1 MIKRP
6 EEIALLA
13 ESGRLLAKVF
23 EYLDGLELIGLST
36 LQVNDRVDEFIVHT
50 LKARPA
56 SKGQY
61 GYAYALNASR
71 NQVVCHGVPSA
82 ADVLQDGDIVNFDV
96 TLEKNGYIA
105 DSSKTYVLQDGDIV
119 NFDVTLEKNGY
130 IADSSKTYVLG
141 AASQPARRL
150 VQTSYEAMWK
160 GIQAVRQG
168 ARLGDVGHAIERHAR
183 QHGYSI
189 VRDYCG
195 HGIGREMHEPPQ
207 VLHFGKPGTGLVLRE
222 GMVFT
227 IEPMLNQGR
236 RAVETQQD
244 GWTVVTRDGQLSA
257 QFEHTVA
264 VTDRGV
270 RVLTLRSGETA
281 PR

>member
-1 MIKRP
+1 MTKRP

-13 ESGRLLAKVF
+13 ASGKLLAEVF
-23 EYLDGLELIGLST
+23 GYLDRLNLIGMT
-36 LQVNDRVDEFIVHT
+36 TMQVNDLVDGLIVNE
-50 LKARPA
+50 LAARPA

-71 NQVVCHGVPSA
+71 NHVVCHGVPSTT
-82 ADVLQDGDIVNFDV
+82 DVLQSGDIVNFDI
-96 TLEKNGYIA
+96 TLEKDGYIA
-105 DSSKTYVLQDGDIV
+105 DSSKTYLVGEV
-119 NFDVTLEKNGY
+119 
-130 IADSSKTYVLG
+130 SPS
-141 AASQPARRL
+141 ARRL
-150 VQTSYEAMWK
+150 VQVTYEAMWQ
-160 GIQAVRQG
+160 GIEAVRPG

-183 QHGYSI
+183 RNGYTV
-189 VRDYCG
+189 VREYCG

-207 VLHFGKPGTGLVLRE
+207 VLHWGKPHTGLVLQE

-236 RAVETQQD
+236 HAVRTEDD

-264 VTDRGV
+264 VTRNGV
-270 RVLTLRSGETA
+270 RVLTLRPEEKMLH
-281 PR
+281 

>member
-1 MIKRP
+1 MTKRP

-13 ESGRLLAKVF
+13 ESGKLLAAVF
-23 EYLDGLELIGLST
+23 GHLDRLDLIGMST
-36 LQVNDRVDEFIVHT
+36 MQVNDLVDSLIVNE
-50 LKARPA
+50 LQARPA

-61 GYAYALNASR
+61 GYAYALNSSR
-71 NQVVCHGVPSA
+71 NHVVCHGVPSPA
-82 ADVLQDGDIVNFDV
+82 ELLQSGDIVNFDI

-105 DSSKTYVLQDGDIV
+105 DSSKTYLVGQVSPLA
-119 NFDVTLEKNGY
+119 E
-130 IADSSKTYVLG
+130 
-141 AASQPARRL
+141 RL
-150 VQTSYEAMWK
+150 VEVTYQAMWK
-160 GIQAVRQG
+160 GIKAVRPG

-183 QHGYSI
+183 KNGYSV
-189 VRDYCG
+189 VREYCG

-207 VLHFGKPGTGLVLRE
+207 VLHWGKPRTGLVLEE

-236 RAVETQQD
+236 RAVRTEDD

-264 VTDRGV
+264 VTGSGV
-270 RVLTLRSGETA
+270 RVLTLRPDEKMSANG
-281 PR
+281 